1 MPSWERKASSQ
12 GGSLSEAHARRQ
24 DRSGEGTEEVLAGVP
39 PAVKASTPGDAEPLP
54 VETPAGSDATLLD
67 VERLASLL
75 TGEGREQDPP
85 EGGAATE
92 TAPSLHG
99 YHEWHLQRLQRK
111 LRLLTWA
118 LVAVVAVGAGAI
130 AYLLATPAPTS
141 DGTAAQVA
149 NDLERLEQE
158 LGSLEGARSR
168 DQGNIGSITDSLERM
183 EASIARI
190 DRRLQDLTRCMNGA
204 ISGLDKDMRALLE
217 RDLSANA
224 FVRRP
229 LAGGCKPGTGSG
241 AP

>member
-1 MPSWERKASSQ
+1 M
-12 GGSLSEAHARRQ
+12 SEAHARRQ
-24 DRSGEGTEEVLAGVP
+24 DRSGEGTEEVLVEVP
-39 PAVKASTPGDAEPLP
+39 PAVDTPAPSEAEPRP
-54 VETPAGSDATLLD
+54 VGSAAEPDTPVLD

-75 TGEGREQDPP
+75 TGGDREADPP
-85 EGGAATE
+85 EDAVATDGP
-92 TAPSLHG
+92 PSLHG

-118 LVAVVAVGAGAI
+118 LVAVVVVGAGAI
-130 AYLLATPAPTS
+130 TYLLAAPAPTT
-141 DGTAAQVA
+141 DGTAARVA
-149 NDLERLEQE
+149 DDLERLEQE
-158 LGSLEGARSR
+158 LGAIEGARGQ
-168 DQGNIGSITDSLERM
+168 DQGAIGSITTSLERM

-190 DRRLQDLTRCMNGA
+190 DRRLQGLTRCMNGA

-229 LAGGCKPGTGSG
+229 LAGGCKLGTGSG